1 MFDLLN
7 NLRATS
13 RVGSSEKWRI
23 DDNTPKEAYEALLGE
38 TWWLETHKSGTSEM
52 EDSASFLLTY
62 HAANNVSSTIASLN
76 QTSKTKRLR
85 KPTPVSKKTRP
96 VTAVHLKHEPWNK
109 PYNHLKFCRGVQRTN
124 TRYRKQ
130 RMADDDAPTYK
141 YTKAYRHR

>member
-38 TWWLETHKSGTSEM
+38 TWWMETHKSGTSEM

-62 HAANNVSSTIASLN
+62 HASNNVSSTIASLN
-76 QTSKTKRLR
+76 QTSKTKRLI
-85 KPTPVSKKTRP
+85 KPTPV
-96 VTAVHLKHEPWNK
+96 
-109 PYNHLKFCRGVQRTN
+109 
-124 TRYRKQ
+124 
-130 RMADDDAPTYK
+130 
-141 YTKAYRHR
+141 